1 MTTRKYRILTR
12 YNAAPINEFLY
23 YARGI
28 PMDHLCRMLNRHP
41 RTISRWTHGHA
52 VIPPWAVAT
61 LRLQTLEYQIM
72 RDQMGYTALERE
84 YESKREAQRPPAIPL
99 KHRTPAANEAVYEP
113 RTRHQLPLPG
123 FPHQQP
129 R

>member
-1 MTTRKYRILTR
+1 MKTRKYRILTR
-12 YNAAPINEFLY
+12 YNAAPLNEFLY

-28 PMDHLCRMLNRHP
+28 PIEHLCWMLNRHP

-61 LRLQTLEYQIM
+61 LRLQTLEHQIM

-84 YESKREAQRPPAIPL
+84 AQRPPAIPV
-99 KHRTPAANEAVYEP
+99 KHTMPAANEAIYEP
-113 RTRHQLPLPG
+113 RVRHQLPLPG
-123 FPHQQP
+123 FPH
-129 R
+129 